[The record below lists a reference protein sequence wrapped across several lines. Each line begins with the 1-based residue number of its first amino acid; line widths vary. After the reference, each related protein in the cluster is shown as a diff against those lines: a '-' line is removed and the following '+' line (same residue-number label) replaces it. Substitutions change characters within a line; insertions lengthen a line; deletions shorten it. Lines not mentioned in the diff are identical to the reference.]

1 MNNIDDN
8 MKKLSKILKNR
19 SVAGFKN
26 DLRNTLLRKA
36 NEINAVPVASQKPAT
51 KWHIPRFL
59 KIAFAPA
66 VAGALLVAVLFYSVS
81 PGGVL
86 FDSNLRLV
94 DVAAAKDYYVLT
106 AISEGPDGVDSDSG
120 FLLESKGPI
129 DADAATSAIS
139 ISPDFDIEVYQES
152 DTSVLIMPAA
162 DLEEGEVYQVSLDAT
177 LIPESPYP
185 MEYSWAYQISDD
197 FAIRGSYPADESA
210 AVSIDTGIEV
220 EFNSYG
226 VTSDD
231 FETYFDIDPYTD
243 GQFEVQ
249 GKTGIFVPDGMSDGT
264 IYTVTILSGLPLSGS
279 DKVLAEDYIFQFE
292 TSGDSGDSGN
302 LGFYRDL
309 YEFSTSAIPS
319 FTMSYYGW
327 DEDEAEVID
336 VTVYQYSSG
345 EDYMGNIEL
354 KDANIPSW
362 ARYAS
367 KYYSLSTDGL
377 STVLESSDT
386 AIVDGYYSSNLL
398 VLPETLDPG
407 YYLVEVS
414 KGDTKDQAFVQ
425 VSDMSAYVF
434 AGQDSGLVWIND
446 VSTGQPISGA
456 NVELVGTSY
465 SYTTDADG
473 TAEFDL
479 PEVNNDEY
487 DFIRVTYGSYET
499 YYAFDYASEDS
510 IGASDYWSFL
520 TTERTTYH
528 PTDRVYFWGYVE
540 GRDSAI
546 KGDLTLI
553 VSDYAWSSDMEYIEK
568 YGTVYLEESLSVSSA
583 EPFESYVDLE
593 KYPSGDYAIYLFDG
607 ENFVD
612 SAQFSVEYFV
622 KPAYDLSIETDETYV
637 FPGDTVS
644 IDINSTFFE
653 GTPVSNLAVKYA
665 PPVGDDE
672 YVATN
677 DQGNLA
683 LEYIAKSNNCSQT
696 YCPFFES
703 QYVNVYPQYEE
714 EADISGEAKIKII
727 ASTVGAPEVSADH
740 ESLHLQT
747 MNVDIDKVRSYDG
760 YMSVSTDEIYGSP
773 APNTQ
778 IDVDIKEYVADK
790 KESGTYYDY
799 IDKVSKTKYSY
810 TYDYVDYDAFTIYSD
825 ENGEADR
832 ELTLNADSS
841 YVVYY
846 TVIDQY
852 GNYYESS
859 KWIYAGSADS
869 MYYADFN
876 YVEFDNM
883 DEDSFSV
890 GDSVDMDLAYS
901 VPDTFD
907 EENFSFLFLELQRG
921 LRDYEVTS
929 SPSYSV
935 KFDEDMIPGITYK
948 AIMFDGQYYLSTYPE
963 QIYYDY
969 EGNEKLDI
977 EIDADAGEYS
987 PGDMATLSFSVTD
1000 AATGKPASG
1009 ALNVFMVDEAYYA
1022 LYSDEISDPLSDL
1035 YAPLDPGSRYGYAS
1049 HVYPAYDGGGK
1060 GGCFVAGTQI
1070 MMADGSM
1077 KNIEDIESGD
1087 TILTRRSE
1095 FDDELVTGEVAG
1107 TYEHYVSEY
1116 ILINN
1121 MLGVTGEHVMLI
1133 NGQWKLASDM
1143 TIGDVLVDADGH
1155 DVLVETIQYID
1166 EPVYVYNFEVKD
1178 YHTYFAN
1185 GIYVHNDKGSVRSD
1199 LKDTALFDVIDL
1211 GANGVGSVTFELPD
1225 NITSWRIVATA
1236 ISDDRKAGFGTSN
1249 LDVSKPVFVV
1259 PVINDEYLTAD
1270 TPTISV
1276 RAYGDYLSAGMQL
1289 SVGLESGSLGLSEEK
1304 SATAYEAAYFDLG
1317 TLTEGEHNI
1326 TSYAEVDDE
1335 GDALMTTVTV
1345 LDSHLIAEQT
1355 WKGLLSETPGMQ
1367 YGSSGRTEMSFMN
1380 YEVGVFY
1387 NELVSAATSSGDRAD
1402 EVAAKAAAIKLL
1414 NDYFGEDF
1422 SPYEFDNFLYQDA
1435 DGGIGLFPN
1444 DSTRLELSA
1453 KLASLDSG
1461 LWDTVGLNNYFH
1473 SILEGDDYTLLEKI
1487 QAIYGLAA
1495 VDDKML
1501 IDLDYLT
1508 SSYELS
1514 DEEKIYSALAY
1525 MEIGSKAKAIDLYL
1539 SVNDEDSYPPLMA
1552 VLAAQIGSTD
1562 HYDFFSN
1569 IPDDV
1574 YDLSVVEK
1582 VMYAKALLYY
1592 GVDTE
1597 VSFKL
1602 NRELITLKN
1611 AEIHTESMLAS
1622 EVANAEFSEVSGDIM
1637 VITKFYE
1644 TMDIEIADT
1653 DSAISVSRFYTVVDG
1668 TKGSQTTAF
1677 SPGDLVEVH
1686 ITVDVPTSMSGAYRV
1701 TDYLPSGLKI
1711 TSQATNGKYYDDDIR
1726 TPYNIDGQS
1735 ASFYVYKNDYEVETI
1750 SFSYYARVINPGQF
1764 VSEPAVLQSMS
1775 DPSIINFSGGFSSIT
1790 IE

>member
-292 TSGDSGDSGN
+292 TSGESGDSGN

-377 STVLESSDT
+377 STVLESSDM

-499 YYAFDYASEDS
+499 YYAFDYAAEDS

-607 ENFVD
+607 E
-612 SAQFSVEYFV
+612 
-622 KPAYDLSIETDETYV
+622 
-637 FPGDTVS
+637 
-644 IDINSTFFE
+644 
-653 GTPVSNLAVKYA
+653 
-665 PPVGDDE
+665 
-672 YVATN
+672 
-677 DQGNLA
+677 
-683 LEYIAKSNNCSQT
+683 
-696 YCPFFES
+696 
-703 QYVNVYPQYEE
+703 
-714 EADISGEAKIKII
+714 
-727 ASTVGAPEVSADH
+727 
-740 ESLHLQT
+740 
-747 MNVDIDKVRSYDG
+747 
-760 YMSVSTDEIYGSP
+760 
-773 APNTQ
+773 
-778 IDVDIKEYVADK
+778 
-790 KESGTYYDY
+790 
-799 IDKVSKTKYSY
+799 
-810 TYDYVDYDAFTIYSD
+810 
-825 ENGEADR
+825 
-832 ELTLNADSS
+832 
-841 YVVYY
+841 
-846 TVIDQY
+846 
-852 GNYYESS
+852 
-859 KWIYAGSADS
+859 
-869 MYYADFN
+869 
-876 YVEFDNM
+876 
-883 DEDSFSV
+883 
-890 GDSVDMDLAYS
+890 
-901 VPDTFD
+901 
-907 EENFSFLFLELQRG
+907 
-921 LRDYEVTS
+921 
-929 SPSYSV
+929 
-935 KFDEDMIPGITYK
+935 
-948 AIMFDGQYYLSTYPE
+948 
-963 QIYYDY
+963 
-969 EGNEKLDI
+969 
-977 EIDADAGEYS
+977 
-987 PGDMATLSFSVTD
+987 
-1000 AATGKPASG
+1000 
-1009 ALNVFMVDEAYYA
+1009 
-1022 LYSDEISDPLSDL
+1022 
-1035 YAPLDPGSRYGYAS
+1035 
-1049 HVYPAYDGGGK
+1049 
-1060 GGCFVAGTQI
+1060 
-1070 MMADGSM
+1070 
-1077 KNIEDIESGD
+1077 
-1087 TILTRRSE
+1087 
-1095 FDDELVTGEVAG
+1095 
-1107 TYEHYVSEY
+1107 
-1116 ILINN
+1116 
-1121 MLGVTGEHVMLI
+1121 
-1133 NGQWKLASDM
+1133 
-1143 TIGDVLVDADGH
+1143 
-1155 DVLVETIQYID
+1155 
-1166 EPVYVYNFEVKD
+1166 
-1178 YHTYFAN
+1178 
-1185 GIYVHNDKGSVRSD
+1185 
-1199 LKDTALFDVIDL
+1199 
-1211 GANGVGSVTFELPD
+1211 
-1225 NITSWRIVATA
+1225 
-1236 ISDDRKAGFGTSN
+1236 
-1249 LDVSKPVFVV
+1249 
-1259 PVINDEYLTAD
+1259 
-1270 TPTISV
+1270 
-1276 RAYGDYLSAGMQL
+1276 
-1289 SVGLESGSLGLSEEK
+1289 
-1304 SATAYEAAYFDLG
+1304 
-1317 TLTEGEHNI
+1317 
-1326 TSYAEVDDE
+1326 
-1335 GDALMTTVTV
+1335 
-1345 LDSHLIAEQT
+1345 
-1355 WKGLLSETPGMQ
+1355 
-1367 YGSSGRTEMSFMN
+1367 
-1380 YEVGVFY
+1380 
-1387 NELVSAATSSGDRAD
+1387 
-1402 EVAAKAAAIKLL
+1402 
-1414 NDYFGEDF
+1414 
-1422 SPYEFDNFLYQDA
+1422 
-1435 DGGIGLFPN
+1435 
-1444 DSTRLELSA
+1444 
-1453 KLASLDSG
+1453 
-1461 LWDTVGLNNYFH
+1461 
-1473 SILEGDDYTLLEKI
+1473 
-1487 QAIYGLAA
+1487 
-1495 VDDKML
+1495 
-1501 IDLDYLT
+1501 
-1508 SSYELS
+1508 
-1514 DEEKIYSALAY
+1514 
-1525 MEIGSKAKAIDLYL
+1525 
-1539 SVNDEDSYPPLMA
+1539 
-1552 VLAAQIGSTD
+1552 
-1562 HYDFFSN
+1562 
-1569 IPDDV
+1569 
-1574 YDLSVVEK
+1574 
-1582 VMYAKALLYY
+1582 
-1592 GVDTE
+1592 
-1597 VSFKL
+1597 
-1602 NRELITLKN
+1602 
-1611 AEIHTESMLAS
+1611 
-1622 EVANAEFSEVSGDIM
+1622 
-1637 VITKFYE
+1637 
-1644 TMDIEIADT
+1644 
-1653 DSAISVSRFYTVVDG
+1653 
-1668 TKGSQTTAF
+1668 
-1677 SPGDLVEVH
+1677 
-1686 ITVDVPTSMSGAYRV
+1686 
-1701 TDYLPSGLKI
+1701 
-1711 TSQATNGKYYDDDIR
+1711 
-1726 TPYNIDGQS
+1726 
-1735 ASFYVYKNDYEVETI
+1735 
-1750 SFSYYARVINPGQF
+1750 
-1764 VSEPAVLQSMS
+1764 
-1775 DPSIINFSGGFSSIT
+1775 
-1790 IE
+1790 

>member
-1 MNNIDDN
+1 
-8 MKKLSKILKNR
+8 
-19 SVAGFKN
+19 
-26 DLRNTLLRKA
+26 
-36 NEINAVPVASQKPAT
+36 
-51 KWHIPRFL
+51 
-59 KIAFAPA
+59 
-66 VAGALLVAVLFYSVS
+66 
-81 PGGVL
+81 
-86 FDSNLRLV
+86 
-94 DVAAAKDYYVLT
+94 
-106 AISEGPDGVDSDSG
+106 
-120 FLLESKGPI
+120 
-129 DADAATSAIS
+129 
-139 ISPDFDIEVYQES
+139 
-152 DTSVLIMPAA
+152 
-162 DLEEGEVYQVSLDAT
+162 
-177 LIPESPYP
+177 
-185 MEYSWAYQISDD
+185 
-197 FAIRGSYPADESA
+197 
-210 AVSIDTGIEV
+210 
-220 EFNSYG
+220 
-226 VTSDD
+226 
-231 FETYFDIDPYTD
+231 
-243 GQFEVQ
+243 
-249 GKTGIFVPDGMSDGT
+249 
-264 IYTVTILSGLPLSGS
+264 
-279 DKVLAEDYIFQFE
+279 
-292 TSGDSGDSGN
+292 
-302 LGFYRDL
+302 
-309 YEFSTSAIPS
+309 
-319 FTMSYYGW
+319 
-327 DEDEAEVID
+327 
-336 VTVYQYSSG
+336 
-345 EDYMGNIEL
+345 
-354 KDANIPSW
+354 
-362 ARYAS
+362 
-367 KYYSLSTDGL
+367 
-377 STVLESSDT
+377 
-386 AIVDGYYSSNLL
+386 
-398 VLPETLDPG
+398 
-407 YYLVEVS
+407 
-414 KGDTKDQAFVQ
+414 
-425 VSDMSAYVF
+425 
-434 AGQDSGLVWIND
+434 
-446 VSTGQPISGA
+446 
-456 NVELVGTSY
+456 
-465 SYTTDADG
+465 
-473 TAEFDL
+473 
-479 PEVNNDEY
+479 
-487 DFIRVTYGSYET
+487 
-499 YYAFDYASEDS
+499 
-510 IGASDYWSFL
+510 
-520 TTERTTYH
+520 
-528 PTDRVYFWGYVE
+528 
-540 GRDSAI
+540 
-546 KGDLTLI
+546 
-553 VSDYAWSSDMEYIEK
+553 
-568 YGTVYLEESLSVSSA
+568 
-583 EPFESYVDLE
+583 
-593 KYPSGDYAIYLFDG
+593 
-607 ENFVD
+607 
-612 SAQFSVEYFV
+612 
-622 KPAYDLSIETDETYV
+622 
-637 FPGDTVS
+637 
-644 IDINSTFFE
+644 
-653 GTPVSNLAVKYA
+653 
-665 PPVGDDE
+665 
-672 YVATN
+672 
-677 DQGNLA
+677 
-683 LEYIAKSNNCSQT
+683 
-696 YCPFFES
+696 
-703 QYVNVYPQYEE
+703 
-714 EADISGEAKIKII
+714 
-727 ASTVGAPEVSADH
+727 
-740 ESLHLQT
+740 
-747 MNVDIDKVRSYDG
+747 
-760 YMSVSTDEIYGSP
+760 
-773 APNTQ
+773 
-778 IDVDIKEYVADK
+778 
-790 KESGTYYDY
+790 
-799 IDKVSKTKYSY
+799 
-810 TYDYVDYDAFTIYSD
+810 
-825 ENGEADR
+825 
-832 ELTLNADSS
+832 
-841 YVVYY
+841 
-846 TVIDQY
+846 
-852 GNYYESS
+852 
-859 KWIYAGSADS
+859 
-869 MYYADFN
+869 
-876 YVEFDNM
+876 
-883 DEDSFSV
+883 
-890 GDSVDMDLAYS
+890 
-901 VPDTFD
+901 
-907 EENFSFLFLELQRG
+907 
-921 LRDYEVTS
+921 
-929 SPSYSV
+929 
-935 KFDEDMIPGITYK
+935 
-948 AIMFDGQYYLSTYPE
+948 
-963 QIYYDY
+963 
-969 EGNEKLDI
+969 
-977 EIDADAGEYS
+977 
-987 PGDMATLSFSVTD
+987 
-1000 AATGKPASG
+1000 
-1009 ALNVFMVDEAYYA
+1009 
-1022 LYSDEISDPLSDL
+1022 
-1035 YAPLDPGSRYGYAS
+1035 
-1049 HVYPAYDGGGK
+1049 
-1060 GGCFVAGTQI
+1060 
-1070 MMADGSM
+1070 
-1077 KNIEDIESGD
+1077 
-1087 TILTRRSE
+1087 
-1095 FDDELVTGEVAG
+1095 
-1107 TYEHYVSEY
+1107 
-1116 ILINN
+1116 
-1121 MLGVTGEHVMLI
+1121 
-1133 NGQWKLASDM
+1133 
-1143 TIGDVLVDADGH
+1143 
-1155 DVLVETIQYID
+1155 
-1166 EPVYVYNFEVKD
+1166 
-1178 YHTYFAN
+1178 
-1185 GIYVHNDKGSVRSD
+1185 
-1199 LKDTALFDVIDL
+1199 
-1211 GANGVGSVTFELPD
+1211 
-1225 NITSWRIVATA
+1225 TSWRIVATA